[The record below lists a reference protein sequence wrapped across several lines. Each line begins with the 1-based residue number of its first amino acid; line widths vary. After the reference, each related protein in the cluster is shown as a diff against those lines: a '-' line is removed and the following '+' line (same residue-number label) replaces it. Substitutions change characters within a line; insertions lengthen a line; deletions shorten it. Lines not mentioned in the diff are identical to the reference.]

1 MPSELNDNNYSYKFT
16 NDVPKIAIITSR
28 YHNEI
33 SYELDKQVINVMNSS
48 GIAYDV
54 FEVSGVLELPI
65 ALKLAINSSRY
76 DGYVILGSITID
88 ANNSLSKTIYA
99 ETLRGIGDIS
109 NQGYPTGKAIITA
122 QSEIE
127 LKEISLKSD
136 YGSAAAHAVLKL
148 IKLSRKLTGD
158 INNIGFKPA
167 SKRNQTVDEAEETL

>member
-16 NDVPKIAIITSR
+16 NDLPKIAVVTSR

-48 GIAYDV
+48 GIAYDI

-76 DGYVILGSITID
+76 DGYVILGS
-88 ANNSLSKTIYA
+88 KTIYA
-99 ETLRGIGDIS
+99 ETLRGIVDIS

-167 SKRNQTVDEAEETL
+167 SKRNQTVGEAEETL